1 MKKLIILLALCASI
15 SCAENMSSALA
26 RGCTPVLLPP
36 GQSLDGLLTQSGA
49 VLTNDTRYLAAL
61 TNAAAFDPAG
71 TAGVVQVNLGTHA
84 DFTLAGGAHGGLPTP
99 AAIGAVSNT
108 PAVIA
113 AAGGMTNGGS
123 YSVTLTGGNAVTN
136 GAIPGP
142 GCKNFGAS
150 QDLTLDGLTVAY
162 AARPSGVY
170 TINVSR
176 AASAGYC
183 YVLTTYSTNSYVLD
197 TKLVRFGTHTIGAT
211 NRFGFSPDTNGTYQV
226 QQMRIQ

>member
-1 MKKLIILLALCASI
+1 VASSGSQTIGTGAFGAQQRGRVAASAAATNSGVGAIQLLELTAGQVADTTATGDASLLLGAGVASNKNSIVVGDGQESHGNGSITAGGGFYGSGASI
-15 SCAENMSSALA
+15 T
-26 RGCTPVLLPP
+26 GIT
-36 GQSLDGLLTQSGA
+36 
-49 VLTNDTRYLAAL
+49 AA
-61 TNAAAFDPAG
+61 
-71 TAGVVQVNLGTHA
+71 QV
-84 DFTLAGGAHGGLPTP
+84 
-99 AAIGAVSNT
+99 GAVSNNQT
-108 PAVIA
+108 
-113 AAGGMTNGGS
+113 G
-123 YSVTLTGGNAVTN
+123 VTLTGSFTATGGNVVTN

-183 YVLTTYSTNSYVLD
+183 YVLTTYSTNSYVLGSG
-197 TKLVRFGTHTIGAT
+197 LVPFGTHTIGAT